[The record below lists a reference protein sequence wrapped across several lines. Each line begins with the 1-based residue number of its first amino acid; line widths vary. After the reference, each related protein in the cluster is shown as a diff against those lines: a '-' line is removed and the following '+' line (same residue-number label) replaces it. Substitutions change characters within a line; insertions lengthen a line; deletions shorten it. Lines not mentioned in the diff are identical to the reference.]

1 MKTPAELA
9 ISTARRIDTVNSF
22 GVCITERRN
31 NALMAAKIQQYN
43 DASIKPAT
51 TLDPKKNKINL
62 LRLLSF
68 HSCLFLVITNYIML
82 YS

>member
-51 TLDPKKNKINL
+51 TLDPKTKINL

>member
-31 NALMAAKIQQYN
+31 NALMAAKIQQH
-43 DASIKPAT
+43 SIQKKT
-51 TLDPKKNKINL
+51 KIKTLDPKNNQNKLIKITEF
-62 LRLLSF
+62 SF
-68 HSCLFLVITNYIML
+68 ICFIVDRQTTHGF
-82 YS
+82 

>member
-51 TLDPKKNKINL
+51 TLDPKKNQNKLIKITE
-62 LRLLSF
+62 F

>member
-1 MKTPAELA
+1 MYHRKKKQL
-9 ISTARRIDTVNSF
+9 R
-22 GVCITERRN
+22 
-31 NALMAAKIQQYN
+31 LMAAKIQQYN

-51 TLDPKKNKINL
+51 TLDPKKTKINL

>member
-51 TLDPKKNKINL
+51 TLDPK
-62 LRLLSF
+62 
-68 HSCLFLVITNYIML
+68 
-82 YS
+82 

>member
-51 TLDPKKNKINL
+51 TLDQKTKINL

>member
-51 TLDPKKNKINL
+51 TLDQKKNQNKLIKITEF
-62 LRLLSF
+62 SF
-68 HSCLFLVITNYIML
+68 MSVPCY
-82 YS
+82 Y

>member
-9 ISTARRIDTVNSF
+9 ISTARRIDNVNSF

-31 NALMAAKIQQYN
+31 NALMAAKIQLYN

-51 TLDPKKNKINL
+51 TLDPKKTKINL

-68 HSCLFLVITNYIML
+68 HSCLFLVYTNNIML